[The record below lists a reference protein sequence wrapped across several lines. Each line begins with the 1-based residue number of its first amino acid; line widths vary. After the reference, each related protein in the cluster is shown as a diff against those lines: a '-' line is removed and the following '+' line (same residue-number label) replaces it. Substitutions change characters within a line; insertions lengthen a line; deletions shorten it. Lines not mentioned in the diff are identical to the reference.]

1 MSSFD
6 VNSLQPDTTGLPG
19 LVVPPPATPLP
30 WLLHAYGHSIVE
42 GGDDTWGPQFPN
54 RFSSRLASRLR
65 AQEINHAKGASA
77 LCCDNEP
84 NRPGALW
91 ATSGGWVTVVQTAL
105 SEARTKAPVLCPR
118 QLVVLMNGH
127 MEWAIAGPERT
138 PDLYPGVLRT
148 VLRRLRSG
156 AVYED
161 DHPSVRVLGPH
172 ERFAG
177 TSRNSGSGLTLIT
190 GEGTTVDIDVPEWY
204 PGGLAIDVAGV
215 FGDGFAADVRV
226 SLDGE
231 LLGTHEVTKIPTAT
245 VDAPN
250 PEMSPW
256 SYRIDGDRLAP
267 GKHQIRLEYLN
278 ITGWGSFDYWQIE
291 AIQPP
296 LILLPEAPDFPGAWE
311 TAPVKSNFN
320 VSSEDRLVID
330 ALQRGVAREFEDGN
344 VQYVPLQDL
353 WDWEAPLYSDDQLH
367 PNAYG
372 SDLIAERLYDWVVA
386 HWTRDHA
393 RTTGTALPRERT
405 PREVQIQK
413 VRNQLGMIKRRIAG

>member
-1 MSSFD
+1 MASRD
-6 VNSLQPDTTGLPG
+6 VNAPQPDTAGLPE
-19 LVVPPPATPLP
+19 LVVPPAATPLP

-54 RFSSRLASRLR
+54 RFTSRLASRLR
-65 AQEINHAKGASA
+65 AQEHNFAKGASA

-91 ATSGGWVTVVQTAL
+91 ATEGGWVTVVQTAL
-105 SEARTKAPVLCPR
+105 AEARTKAPVLCPR

-138 PDLYPGVLRT
+138 PALYPVVLRT
-148 VLRRLRSG
+148 VLRRLRAG

-172 ERFAG
+172 ERFEG
-177 TSRNSGSGLTLIT
+177 RTRNSGTGLTLLT
-190 GEGTTVDIDVPEWY
+190 GERTTVDITVPDWY
-204 PGGLAIDVAGV
+204 PGGLAVDVAGV
-215 FGDGFAADVRV
+215 FGEGAKADVII

-231 LLGTHEVTKIPTAT
+231 VLGTHEVTKIPSAT

-256 SYRIDGDRLAP
+256 SYRIPGDRLSA
-267 GKHQIRLEYLN
+267 GSHQIRLEYVN
-278 ITGWGSFDYWQIE
+278 VEGWGSFDYWQIE
-291 AIQPP
+291 AQQPP
-296 LILLPEAPDFPGAWE
+296 LILLPEAPDFPGAWD

-320 VSSEDRLVID
+320 VSSEDREVID
-330 ALQRGVAREFEDGN
+330 ALQRAVAREFEDGS

-353 WDWEAPLYSDDQLH
+353 WDPDAPLYSDDLLH

-386 HWTRDHA
+386 HWTRAHA
-393 RTTGTALPRERT
+393 LTTGSALPRERT

-413 VRNQLGMIKRRIAG
+413 VRNQLGLIKRRIAG